1 MLSKYFKIIFK
12 THNITMESMEAKSH
26 SVMESL
32 RLGSPQD
39 IYYYTQGTCTKQSI
53 PTVVDNRFY
62 QALNN
67 LRQGSS
73 TFIISVDQGLS
84 DVILGAEL
92 PAQGGDVDY
101 TGLALPRGWLYQL
114 INRISVRYGSS
125 SQYFWTG
132 AQVLVENLRE
142 MPNPTTRD
150 QLFQLGG
157 AAMVGGVVGSPASAG
172 DFAGDN
178 LYAYAYLNLPHNSP
192 NGSLSK
198 PNPFPTELIGQP
210 VVVTVEMNFLPGIF
224 SSVAGGTGSLV
235 GAPQALSDAY
245 FQIKQIHAKDAGE
258 LMSMPGGKGHAYS
271 FPTKAF
277 YQNEIQVNLSGQ
289 TTYQPLLTG
298 FRNGEVRSII
308 FWITKD
314 SEVAGTVTP
323 AGFAKNFT
331 NYYLPKDIQLLYNG
345 TVYFRAEGPASQMW
359 NLISTETPSQ
369 LPATVLSATAGSVT
383 VEPATA
389 NWVEIPF
396 SQVFEQ
402 LSGSHM
408 YVSGKMIQNAVVNL
422 ILTLPDTAA
431 YTLHAVYS
439 YNCNLM
445 IADRGCEY
453 FFG

>member
-1 MLSKYFKIIFK
+1 
-12 THNITMESMEAKSH
+12 MESMEGKSH

-32 RLGSPQD
+32 RLGSAHD
-39 IYYYTQGTCTKQSI
+39 IYYYTHATCHKQSI

-84 DVILGAEL
+84 DVILGARL

-101 TGLALPRGWLYQL
+101 TGLALPRGWLYAL
-114 INRISVRYGSS
+114 IARISVRYGSS

-132 AQVLVENLRE
+132 QQVMVENLRE

-150 QLFQLGG
+150 QLFELGG
-157 AAMVGGVVGSPASAG
+157 APMSALG

-178 LYAYAYLNLPHNSP
+178 LFAYAYLNLPHNSP

-210 VVVTVEMNFLPGIF
+210 VVVTLELNYLPNIF
-224 SSVAGGTGSLV
+224 SSVAGGTGSLA
-235 GAPQALSDAY
+235 GAPQELDSAY
-245 FQIKQIHAKDAGE
+245 FQIKQVHAKDAGE

-277 YQNEIQVNLSGQ
+277 YQNEIQISLSGQ

-308 FWITKD
+308 MWVTKD
-314 SEVAGTVTP
+314 SDVNGTADGAGRFV
-323 AGFAKNFT
+323 KNFC
-331 NYYLPKDIQLLYNG
+331 NFILPKDIQLLYNG
-345 TVYFRAEGPASQMW
+345 TVYYRADGVASQMW
-359 NLISTETPSQ
+359 NLVSTETPSQ
-369 LPATVLSATAGSVT
+369 LECTVLSQATGTYTVT
-383 VEPATA
+383 PKVA

-396 SQVFEQ
+396 GQVFEQ

-408 YVSGKMIQNAVVNL
+408 YVSGKLIQNAVVNM

-431 YTLHAVYS
+431 YTLHAMYS

-445 IADRGCEY
+445 IADKGCEY

>member
-1 MLSKYFKIIFK
+1 
-12 THNITMESMEAKSH
+12 MESIEYKAH

-32 RLGSPQD
+32 RLGSAKD
-39 IYYYTQGTCTKQSI
+39 IYYYTHATCSKQSI
-53 PTVVDNRFY
+53 PSIVDTRFY

-84 DVILGAEL
+84 DVILGATL

-101 TGLALPRGWLYQL
+101 TGLALPRGWLYAL

-132 AQVLVENLRE
+132 SQVLVENLRE

-157 AAMVGGVVGSPASAG
+157 AAMKALG

-178 LYAYAYLNLPHNSP
+178 LFAYAYLNLPHNSP

-210 VVVTVEMNFLPGIF
+210 VVVTLELNYLKNIF
-224 SSVAGGTGSLV
+224 SSVVAAGSLA
-235 GAPQALSDAY
+235 GAPEALDSAY
-245 FQIKQIHAKDAGE
+245 FQIKQVHAKDAGE

-277 YQNEIQVNLSGQ
+277 YQNEIQISLSGQ

-308 FWITKD
+308 
-314 SEVAGTVTP
+314 
-323 AGFAKNFT
+323 
-331 NYYLPKDIQLLYNG
+331 
-345 TVYFRAEGPASQMW
+345 MW
-359 NLISTETPSQ
+359 
-369 LPATVLSATAGSVT
+369 
-383 VEPATA
+383 
-389 NWVEIPF
+389 
-396 SQVFEQ
+396 
-402 LSGSHM
+402 
-408 YVSGKMIQNAVVNL
+408 
-422 ILTLPDTAA
+422 A
-431 YTLHAVYS
+431 Y
-439 YNCNLM
+439 
-445 IADRGCEY
+445 
-453 FFG
+453 

>member
-1 MLSKYFKIIFK
+1 
-12 THNITMESMEAKSH
+12 MESMEAKSH

-39 IYYYTQGTCTKQSI
+39 IYYYTHGTCHKQSI
-53 PTVVDNRFY
+53 PSIVDNRFY

-84 DVILGAEL
+84 DVILGVQL
-92 PAQGGDVDY
+92 PPQGGDVDY

-132 AQVLVENLRE
+132 AQVLIENLRE

-157 AAMVGGVVGSPASAG
+157 AAMTGAAVVSPAAPGAG
-172 DFAGDN
+172 EFAGDN
-178 LYAYAYLNLPHNSP
+178 LYAYAYLNLPHCSP
-192 NGSLSK
+192 NGSMGK

-210 VVVTVEMNFLPGIF
+210 VVVTLELNYLPSIF
-224 SSVAGGTGSLV
+224 SSVAGGNGSLV

-245 FQIKQIHAKDAGE
+245 FQIRQVHAKDAGE

-308 FWITKD
+308 CWITKD
-314 SEVAGTVTP
+314 SEVAGETST

-331 NYYLPKDIQLLYNG
+331 NFYLPHDVQLLYNG
-345 TVYFRAEGPASQMW
+345 TVYYRANGPASQMW
-359 NLISTETPSQ
+359 NLVTTETPAQ
-369 LPATVLSATAGSVT
+369 LQATVLSATAGT
-383 VEPATA
+383 ITATPATA
-389 NWVEIPF
+389 NWLEIPF

-408 YVSGKMIQNAVVNL
+408 YVSGKLIQNAVVNL
-422 ILTLPDTAA
+422 ILTLPDTDA

-445 IADRGCEY
+445 IADKGCEY

>member
-1 MLSKYFKIIFK
+1 
-12 THNITMESMEAKSH
+12 MESMEAKSH

-39 IYYYTQGTCTKQSI
+39 IYYYTQGTCSKQSI
-53 PTVVDNRFY
+53 PTIVDNRFY

-101 TGLALPRGWLYQL
+101 TGLALPRGWLYSL

-142 MPNPTTRD
+142 MPNPETRD

-157 AAMVGGVVGSPASAG
+157 ASMSTLGA
-172 DFAGDN
+172 FAGDN

-210 VVVTVEMNFLPGIF
+210 VVVTVEMNFLPSIF
-224 SSVAGGTGSLV
+224 SSVAGGTGSLA
-235 GAPQALSDAY
+235 GAPTALSDAY

-277 YQNEIQVNLSGQ
+277 YQNEIQVQLSGQ

-314 SEVAGTVTP
+314 ADVNGVSDGAGR
-323 AGFAKNFT
+323 FAKNFT
-331 NYYLPKDIQLLYNG
+331 NFILPKDIQLLYNG
-345 TVYFRAEGPASQMW
+345 TVYYRAEGPASQMW
-359 NLISTETPSQ
+359 NLVSTETPSQ
-369 LPATVLSATAGSVT
+369 LAATVISQTTGTYTVSAV
-383 VEPATA
+383 TA

-422 ILTLPDTAA
+422 ILSLPDTAA

-445 IADRGCEY
+445 IADKGCEY

>member
-1 MLSKYFKIIFK
+1 
-12 THNITMESMEAKSH
+12 
-26 SVMESL
+26 
-32 RLGSPQD
+32 
-39 IYYYTQGTCTKQSI
+39 
-53 PTVVDNRFY
+53 
-62 QALNN
+62 
-67 LRQGSS
+67 
-73 TFIISVDQGLS
+73 
-84 DVILGAEL
+84 
-92 PAQGGDVDY
+92 
-101 TGLALPRGWLYQL
+101 
-114 INRISVRYGSS
+114 
-125 SQYFWTG
+125 
-132 AQVLVENLRE
+132 
-142 MPNPTTRD
+142 
-150 QLFQLGG
+150 
-157 AAMVGGVVGSPASAG
+157 MVGGAVGSPASAG

-235 GAPQALSDAY
+235 GAPSALSDAY

-258 LMSMPGGKGHAYS
+258 LMSMPSGKGSAYS

-383 VEPATA
+383 VTPATA